1 MLVSGITESRMA
13 MSNQQTVLEGIIE
26 DVATD
31 LYNKW
36 AKALPEDEKNDVA
49 FQAMS
54 KNAQETTL
62 FVIQNFMNKFNAAA
76 DELKDQQ

>member
-1 MLVSGITESRMA
+1 

-36 AKALPEDEKNDVA
+36 SAALPEEERNEVA

-76 DELKDQQ
+76 EALKDQG

>member
-1 MLVSGITESRMA
+1 MTS
-13 MSNQQTVLEGIIE
+13 QQTVLEGIIE

-36 AKALPEDEKNDVA
+36 SAALPEAERNDVA

-62 FVIQNFMNKFNAAA
+62 FVIQNFMNKFNEAAEA
-76 DELKDQQ
+76 LKTEPAIDSL

>member
-1 MLVSGITESRMA
+1 MDSR
-13 MSNQQTVLEGIIE
+13 QTVLEGIIE

-36 AKALPEDEKNDVA
+36 SAAVPEEERNEIA
-49 FQAMS
+49 FQALS

-62 FVIQNFMNKFNAAA
+62 FVIQNFMDKFNTAAEA
-76 DELKDQQ
+76 LKNQD

>member
-1 MLVSGITESRMA
+1 MDNR
-13 MSNQQTVLEGIIE
+13 QTVLEGIIE

-36 AKALPEDEKNDVA
+36 SAALPEEERNEVA

-76 DELKDQQ
+76 DALKNEPIDKNQ

>member
-1 MLVSGITESRMA
+1 MDNR
-13 MSNQQTVLEGIIE
+13 QTVLEGIIE

-36 AKALPEDEKNDVA
+36 SAALPEEERNEVA

-54 KNAQETTL
+54 KIALETTL
-62 FVIQNFMNKFNAAA
+62 FVIQNFMSKFNAAA
-76 DELKDQQ
+76 DALKNEPIDKNQ

>member
-1 MLVSGITESRMA
+1 
-13 MSNQQTVLEGIIE
+13 MSEYQQTVLEGIIE

-36 AKALPEDEKNDVA
+36 VAAMPESEKNEIA
-49 FQAMS
+49 FSAMA

-62 FVIQNFMNKFNAAA
+62 FVIQNFMNKFNQAAEA
-76 DELKDQQ
+76 LQTLDDPDEV

>member
-1 MLVSGITESRMA
+1 MDNR
-13 MSNQQTVLEGIIE
+13 QTVLEGIIE

-36 AKALPEDEKNDVA
+36 SAALPEEERNEVA

-62 FVIQNFMNKFNAAA
+62 FVIQNFMKKFNDAAEA
-76 DELKDQQ
+76 LKEYTP

>member
-1 MLVSGITESRMA
+1 MDE
-13 MSNQQTVLEGIIE
+13 NKQTVLEGIIE

-36 AKALPEDEKNDVA
+36 SAALPEEERNPQA
-49 FQAMS
+49 FSAMS
-54 KNAQETTL
+54 KNAHETTV

-76 DELKDQQ
+76 DELKDQD

>member
-1 MLVSGITESRMA
+1 MA
-13 MSNQQTVLEGIIE
+13 NQQTVLEGIIE
-26 DVATD
+26 DVAMD

-36 AKALPEDEKNDVA
+36 SAALPEEERNEVA

-62 FVIQNFMNKFNAAA
+62 FVIQTFMNKFNAAA
-76 DELKDQQ
+76 DELKDK

>member
-1 MLVSGITESRMA
+1 MT
-13 MSNQQTVLEGIIE
+13 NQQTVLEGIIE

-36 AKALPEDEKNDVA
+36 VKAMPEDEKNDIA
-49 FQAMS
+49 FQALS

-62 FVIQNFMNKFNAAA
+62 FVIQNFMDKFNSAA
-76 DELKDQQ
+76 DQLKDQ

>member
-1 MLVSGITESRMA
+1 MDNR
-13 MSNQQTVLEGIIE
+13 QTVLEGIIE

-36 AKALPEDEKNDVA
+36 SAALPEEERNEVA

-54 KNAQETTL
+54 KNAHETTL
-62 FVIQNFMNKFNAAA
+62 FVIQNFMNKFNAEAEA
-76 DELKDQQ
+76 LKGVDDPQQI

>member
-1 MLVSGITESRMA
+1 

-26 DVATD
+26 DVGMD

-36 AKALPEDEKNDVA
+36 SAALPEEERNDIA

-54 KNAQETTL
+54 KNAHETTL
-62 FVIQNFMNKFNAAA
+62 FVIQTFMNKFNAAA
-76 DELKDQQ
+76 EALKDN

>member
-1 MLVSGITESRMA
+1 

-36 AKALPEDEKNDVA
+36 SSALPESERNEVA

-62 FVIQNFMNKFNAAA
+62 FVIQNFMDRFNKAAE
-76 DELKDQQ
+76 ELKTVDDPAKI

>member
-1 MLVSGITESRMA
+1 

-36 AKALPEDEKNDVA
+36 VKALPEDEKNDVA

-62 FVIQNFMNKFNAAA
+62 FVIQEFMNKFNSAAA
-76 DELKDQQ
+76 ELKDQ

>member
-1 MLVSGITESRMA
+1 MGKE
-13 MSNQQTVLEGIIE
+13 QTVLEGIIE

-36 AKALPEDEKNDVA
+36 SAALPEEERNDVA

-62 FVIQNFMNKFNAAA
+62 FVIQTFMNKFNAAA
-76 DELKDQQ
+76 DELKDK

>member
-1 MLVSGITESRMA
+1 MDNR
-13 MSNQQTVLEGIIE
+13 QTVLEGIIE

-36 AKALPEDEKNDVA
+36 SAALPEEERNEVA

-54 KNAQETTL
+54 KNAHETTL

-76 DELKDQQ
+76 EALKDVDDLQQI

>member
-1 MLVSGITESRMA
+1 MLENGIQEKTIKVN
-13 MSNQQTVLEGIIE
+13 NQQTVLEGIIE

-36 AKALPEDEKNDVA
+36 CAALPEEEKNEVA
-49 FQAMS
+49 FQALS

-62 FVIQNFMNKFNAAA
+62 FVIQNFMSKFNAAA
-76 DELKDQQ
+76 DALKDK